1 MCVTLCAGALH
12 PFPASLGMCTL
23 GCKTQELLGSWKGPC
38 VLLGS
43 PGPSADATAPF
54 LPLAALCPLGSGL
67 SLLQNHSLSLL
78 VPTSLQQSPA
88 RDKNWGFLVAIARI
102 WLPGKKGIRR
112 AGSSLSWGK
121 IQRIVWAVQLGCG
134 PDVLHSWSPG
144 QAQPGAVPQG
154 G

>member
-1 MCVTLCAGALH
+1 MCDTVCWSAPSLPSQPGDVH
-12 PFPASLGMCTL
+12 PWVQDPGTPR
-23 GCKTQELLGSWKGPC
+23 LLKGPC